1 MPCNIPAAAG
11 GTRSLIV
18 RRASESV
25 EQSLMHLNSD
35 VIDEEA
41 LSPSRPLEIRDLLA
55 QLLSLDS

>member
-1 MPCNIPAAAG
+1 
-11 GTRSLIV
+11 
-18 RRASESV
+18 
-25 EQSLMHLNSD
+25 MHLNSD